1 MFKWPT
7 QGHAAGEWGE
17 PRIKLIAP
25 EGKSKFLS
33 PRSTLPSGA
42 MSLILGS
49 PHSPAAW
56 PWVGHLNILNLSFT
70 NYKMGL
76 QDLSHLPAN
85 VARTFRWANECGW
98 VLYTQKKNSSY
109 YLLSTYYVLGAYL
122 GSFFTQGVQ
131 LNIQPQTTTGAR
143 GRSISSDSIMK

>member
-1 MFKWPT
+1 MYDKTHYNKKKKIKKKNKSTHITYWPVDFVLS
-7 QGHAAGEWGE
+7 GKVLLGE
-17 PRIKLIAP
+17 RNLD
-25 EGKSKFLS
+25 
-33 PRSTLPSGA
+33 LPSGA

-98 VLYTQKKNSSY
+98 VLYTQKK
-109 YLLSTYYVLGAYL
+109 
-122 GSFFTQGVQ
+122 
-131 LNIQPQTTTGAR
+131 
-143 GRSISSDSIMK
+143 K